1 MDQHSRMTRCNETQ
15 VASVNIKFQQIS
27 QMHQLAS
34 ASENNIRQYLI
45 VTNLSEQQHHS
56 CKDKYCF
63 LYEADLTTTMS
74 KSTKQCL
81 TLNQI
86 DSTELACNDYYA
98 AILVCC
104 RFCKLPVLGKHFISK
119 IKSFINI
126 Y

>member
-45 VTNLSEQQHHS
+45 VTNLSKQRHHS

-63 LYEADLTTTMS
+63 PYEADLTTTMS

-86 DSTELACNDYYA
+86 D
-98 AILVCC
+98 
-104 RFCKLPVLGKHFISK
+104 
-119 IKSFINI
+119 
-126 Y
+126 